1 LSESVTR
8 VESVAGPLDTR
19 TLRAAFGAFATG
31 VTVVTAI
38 KPTGEAAGVTA
49 NSFTSVSLDPPLVL
63 WCLQNSSTSLAA
75 FTKDRR
81 FSINM
86 LAAHQGH
93 VAMQFAGKAPAKFPN
108 MPLLDPDGPPPR
120 LVGGLCR
127 LDCVAVDVYPAG
139 DHRIIVGRVTGLEQG
154 SGEPLCFHGGR
165 FGRFE
170 VDPGSREVTTWES
183 HADEWY

>member
-1 LSESVTR
+1 LNDAQNRTATAPS
-8 VESVAGPLDTR
+8 PLDTR
-19 TLRAAFGAFATG
+19 SLRAAFGAFATG

-38 KPTGEAAGVTA
+38 KPTGEASGVTV

-75 FTKDRR
+75 FTQGRR
-81 FSINM
+81 FSINI
-86 LAAHQGH
+86 LAAHQAH

-108 MPLLDPDGPPPR
+108 MPRLDPDGPPPR

-127 LDCVAVDVYPAG
+127 LDCVATEVYPAG
-139 DHRIIVGRVTGLEQG
+139 DHRIIVGRVTNLEQG
-154 SGEPLCFHGGR
+154 SGDPLCFHGGR

>member
-1 LSESVTR
+1 MTEPTERLPHPATSFDSR
-8 VESVAGPLDTR
+8 A
-19 TLRAAFGAFATG
+19 LRAAFGAFATG

-38 KPTGEAAGVTA
+38 KPSGEAAGVTA

-75 FTKDRR
+75 FTKGRR
-81 FSINM
+81 FSVNM
-86 LAAHQGH
+86 LAAHQTRT
-93 VAMQFAGKAPAKFPN
+93 AMQFSGKAPAKFPN
-108 MPLLDPDGPPPR
+108 MPRLDPDGPPPR
-120 LVGGLCR
+120 LVGCLCR

-139 DHRIIVGRVTGLEQG
+139 DHRIIVGRVVGIEQG

-170 VDPGSREVTTWES
+170 VDPASREVTTWES
-183 HADEWY
+183 HTDEWC

>member
-1 LSESVTR
+1 LTDLT
-8 VESVAGPLDTR
+8 APPAATAAALDKRALR
-19 TLRAAFGAFATG
+19 TAFGAFATG

-75 FTKDRR
+75 FTKGRR
-81 FSINM
+81 FSVNM
-86 LAAHQGH
+86 LAAHQGRT
-93 VAMQFAGKAPAKFPN
+93 AMQFSGKAPAKFPN

-120 LVGGLCR
+120 LVGCLCR
-127 LDCVAVDVYPAG
+127 LDCIAIEVYPAG
-139 DHRIIVGRVTGLEQG
+139 DHRIIIGEVTGIEQG
-154 SGEPLCFHGGR
+154 SGEPLCFHAGR

-170 VDPGSREVTTWES
+170 VDPASREVTTWES
-183 HADEWY
+183 HTDEWY